1 MNLSKAI
8 ITKRKQANLS
18 QRSFGLGKN
27 QLTEIERG
35 KQVPTLHT
43 LQRICE
49 VLGCKVS
56 ELIQLAEIIKN

>member
-8 ITKRKQANLS
+8 ETKRKQANLS

-35 KQVPTLHT
+35 KQVPTLYT

-56 ELIQLAEIIKN
+56 ELITMAETL